1 MIFIVDTTKPV
12 AKNLTLYIL
21 MMMMMTTKTTNDDE
35 DDDDEAKKWV
45 LSCCNLPLKTVFIPL
60 VGSRNL
66 NQVD

>member
-35 DDDDEAKKWV
+35 DDDDEAKKWFFHAV
-45 LSCCNLPLKTVFIPL
+45 IYPSKQFSFPL
-60 VGSRNL
+60 
-66 NQVD
+66 